1 MKQLMHEIKNII
13 VPEIPN
19 FEIDHIKEEPYHID
33 VRLYGEN
40 TKTAEQI
47 AEKINQYTTVLNAD
61 VYTPSQDTINYALSG
76 YEFTG
81 ISVEVS
87 LKDMIE
93 LNEDYLI
100 MDDNEPI
107 I

>member
-1 MKQLMHEIKNII
+1 MKQLMHEIKKIMA
-13 VPEIPN
+13 PEIEH
-19 FEIDHIKEEPYHID
+19 FEIEHLEDETYFID

-40 TKTAEQI
+40 TET
-47 AEKINQYTTVLNAD
+47 AEKIAAKINKFDTVLNAD
-61 VYTPSQDTINYALSG
+61 VYTPHPDTVRFGFSG

-87 LKDMIE
+87 LKDMTE

>member
-1 MKQLMHEIKNII
+1 MKLLMNEIKKILDN
-13 VPEIPN
+13 EIN
-19 FEIDHIKEEPYHID
+19 HFEIEHISDDVYFLD
-33 VRLYGEN
+33 VRLYGE
-40 TKTAEQI
+40 KMETAEKI
-47 AEKINQYTTVLNAD
+47 AEKINQSDKVIKAEP
-61 VYTPSQDTINYALSG
+61 YTPHPDIVKYAFTG

-87 LKDMIE
+87 LKDMME
-93 LNEDYLI
+93 LNEDYLL